1 MRRAAFRPA
10 APPWITTRVSLVAR
24 MLIGISPLACPVGL
38 IRLPLQR
45 HVDDVGERGM
55 AVEDVDVEPFVA
67 ERSHRFE
74 PFLLA
79 RPAAAHPD
87 LHAVEPV
94 LGLGLAE
101 PCDDAAE
108 RLLTSVKL
116 AMAPPTMMFLIAG
129 SEQTFSVRTSTAQ
142 S

>member
-55 AVEDVDVEPFVA
+55 AVEDVAVGPLVS
-67 ERSHRFE
+67 ERSPRLQ
-74 PFLLA
+74 PLPVP
-79 RPAAAHPD
+79 RPARAPPELSRA
-87 LHAVEPV
+87 EPV
-94 LGLGLAE
+94 LRPGPAG
-101 PCDDAAE
+101 
-108 RLLTSVKL
+108 
-116 AMAPPTMMFLIAG
+116 PPPSA
-129 SEQTFSVRTSTAQ
+129 
-142 S
+142 

>member
-87 LHAVEPV
+87 LHAVE
-94 LGLGLAE
+94 LALDLGLAE
-101 PCDDAAE
+101 AGDDAAE
-108 RLLTSVKL
+108 RLLHV
-116 AMAPPTMMFLIAG
+116 G
-129 SEQTFSVRTSTAQ
+129 EVRDGAAHDDMPDPRQRTDLL
-142 S
+142 

>member
-10 APPWITTRVSLVAR
+10 APPWITSGVSLIAR

-38 IRLPLQR
+38 IRLPLQC

-55 AVEDVDVEPFVA
+55 AVEDVDVETFVA

-79 RPAAAHPD
+79 RPPPAPPE
-87 LHAVEPV
+87 LHALEPV
-94 LGLGLAE
+94 LRPCLAG
-101 PCDDAAE
+101 P
-108 RLLTSVKL
+108 RH
-116 AMAPPTMMFLIAG
+116 
-129 SEQTFSVRTSTAQ
+129 
-142 S
+142 

>member
-10 APPWITTRVSLVAR
+10 APPWMTTRVSLIAR

-94 LGLGLAE
+94 LGLGLSE
-101 PCDDAAE
+101 PCDDAAAP
-108 RLLTSVKL
+108 LLFVGGVCDG
-116 AMAPPTMMFLIAG
+116 AAHDDVPD
-129 SEQTFSVRTSTAQ
+129 
-142 S
+142 